1 MARTGIQYSDVARA
15 AAHLIAAGKSP
26 TVDSVR
32 EALGGTGSKS
42 TLAPFLKRWRAEQED
57 TAVAE
62 VTLPAPLLS
71 AVRGLHEHMQAE
83 FSQQRESLEQK
94 HSEAIQALQVQTKQ
108 LQADKDKAL
117 AENLVVQEELVSTR
131 QALAELQERFHAQ
144 NVAMAALQA
153 AQAGLQQRLTDRA
166 TEIATLNNQLSETR
180 EQFAHYQEAT
190 AAQREAERRNY
201 EQRIARHE
209 HDLIVANREVAGLQA
224 TLAQRDSAL
233 SSLTIEHDSLR
244 NELGILREQTQTM
257 RFARDRLAEQLQETT
272 RARDDANSQIKQL
285 EQSVLEYRLV
295 ESSHER
301 ESKIRADQLHIALL
315 QIDVLAQ
322 EKLAW
327 TQERTILEQQLE
339 TTKQALSHP
348 AATGQ

>member
-15 AAHLIAAGKSP
+15 AAQLIAAGKSP

-42 TLAPFLKRWRAEQED
+42 TIAPFVKRWRAEQED

-62 VTLPAPLLS
+62 AALPSPLLS

-83 FSQQRESLEQK
+83 FSQQREALEQK
-94 HSEAIQALQVQTKQ
+94 HSQAIQALQVQAKQ

-117 AENLVVQEELVSTR
+117 AENLVVQEELVNTK

-153 AQAGLQQRLTDRA
+153 EQAGLQQRLTDRA
-166 TEIATLNNQLSETR
+166 TEIATLTVQLSQTR

-209 HDLIVANREVAGLQA
+209 HDLISANREIAGLQA
-224 TLAQRDSAL
+224 TLTQRDSAL
-233 SSLTIEHDSLR
+233 SSLASKHGGLQDEFGSLR
-244 NELGILREQTQTM
+244 QELQTIQ
-257 RFARDRLAEQLQETT
+257 FARDRLVEQLDESRQ
-272 RARDDANSQIKQL
+272 ARNDASSKVQQL
-285 EQSVLEYRLV
+285 EQAVLEARLT
-295 ESSHER
+295 EASHAR
-301 ESKIRADQLHIALL
+301 EAAIRADQLRNALV
-315 QIDVLAQ
+315 QIDALGQ
-322 EKLAW
+322 EKLGW
-327 TQERTILEQQLE
+327 IQERTILEQQLQAA
-339 TTKQALSHP
+339 KQAMLDQDR
-348 AATGQ
+348 AER